1 MGSASFSVKNGEK
14 YHRRNSTRYY
24 EPGTIFKESF
34 WVSVVLD
41 CKIQGGEDPIESR
54 CYNIHLRRLSLEEEI
69 VNEVMLF

>member
-1 MGSASFSVKNGEK
+1 MGSASFSVKNGEE
-14 YHRRNSTRYY
+14 YHRRNSTIYY

-34 WVSVVLD
+34 GVSVVLD